1 MQAWKR
7 LAAAL
12 ALAMLGFAPYAQ
24 SADTQAAP
32 KAAKAPAKKAAHYRL
47 VLQVSDAD
55 PGKWNL
61 ALNNAENVQQALG
74 KANVT
79 IEIVAYGP
87 GIGMLKSDSKV
98 ADRLAQALDNNVV
111 LDACQVTMRKQKL
124 EKADMYPGISFVPA
138 GVVHIMQR
146 ERQGW
151 QYIRP

>member
-1 MQAWKR
+1 MRVTFAKLLAVFFILAPLAVQA
-7 LAAAL
+7 
-12 ALAMLGFAPYAQ
+12 Q
-24 SADTQAAP
+24 Q
-32 KAAKAPAKKAAHYRL
+32 KAHHYKV

-55 PGKWNL
+55 PAKWNL
-61 ALNNAENVQQALG
+61 ALNNAENIQQALG
-74 KANVT
+74 KGNVT

-98 ADRLAQALDNNVV
+98 ADRLAQALDNSVV

-124 EKADMYPGISFVPA
+124 AKSDMYDGISYVPA